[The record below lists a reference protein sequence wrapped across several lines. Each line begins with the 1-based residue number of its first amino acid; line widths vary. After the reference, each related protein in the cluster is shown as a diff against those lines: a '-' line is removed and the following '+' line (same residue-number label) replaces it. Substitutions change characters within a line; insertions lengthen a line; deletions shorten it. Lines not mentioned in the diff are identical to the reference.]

1 MWNNSTAAVGSWRWS
16 LDFVGSTNWYYLDLI
31 LLPSYTPSSCSNPKY
46 SRHSP
51 RLILSLFE
59 RWFEKC
65 SSPRDINW
73 ASDNVG
79 HALLENFMTDN
90 YELSNIFWW
99 TYYCLVTTTF
109 LEIFFL
115 QNVEYI
121 YALDV
126 INEELP
132 KLSVDQLVVK
142 IEDITQNW

>member
-1 MWNNSTAAVGSWRWS
+1 MNCAILNKNLATVPWRWS

-90 YELSNIFWW
+90 YYL
-99 TYYCLVTTTF
+99 TYFDKFLTQKSTF
-109 LEIFFL
+109 QMQIYYAHLFFYSGFL
-115 QNVEYI
+115 RQ
-121 YALDV
+121 
-126 INEELP
+126 
-132 KLSVDQLVVK
+132 KR
-142 IEDITQNW
+142 W

>member
-1 MWNNSTAAVGSWRWS
+1 MNYAILNKNLATVPWRWS

-90 YELSNIFWW
+90 YYL
-99 TYYCLVTTTF
+99 TYFDKFLTQKSTF
-109 LEIFFL
+109 QMQIWYAHLYVFFL
-115 QNVEYI
+115 LWISSLGRPSPLV
-121 YALDV
+121 
-126 INEELP
+126 
-132 KLSVDQLVVK
+132 KLHY
-142 IEDITQNW
+142 NM